1 MAKKGQ
7 KFKTIDEDLIY
18 KIVQEKIKGK
28 SYSYLALK
36 YNVSQ
41 GSIMTWVKRYRDK
54 GFVKR
59 EKNGR
64 KKASKNMTIEE
75 LRIENEILKK
85 FRAFLKKE
93 HEKR

>member
-7 KFKTIDEDLIY
+7 RFKTIDEELIY

-28 SYSYLALK
+28 TYSYLALK

-41 GSIMTWVKRYRDK
+41 GSIMTWTKRYRDK
-54 GFVKR
+54 GFVNR
-59 EKNGR
+59 EKKGI
-64 KKASKNMTIEE
+64 KKDTKNMTIEE

-85 FRAFLKKE
+85 FQAFLKKKR
-93 HEKR
+93 EKR